1 MIGRIYMSKQ
11 ILTNDWQLYIADE
24 FSKEYY
30 HNMRHFLK
38 EEYSTKTIYPHM
50 DDIFNALHYTPFANV
65 KVVILGQDPYHGP
78 NQAHGLSFSVK
89 PEVSIPPSLKNIYKE
104 LQADIGVPIPNHGSL
119 IHWAKQGV
127 LLLNTVLTVRK
138 KQPNSHKGKG
148 WEHFTNE
155 VIRKV
160 NAKTDPVVFILWG
173 RHAQSKEELITAKHH
188 LVIKSPHPSP
198 FSANKGF
205 FGSQPFSR
213 TNRFL
218 EKAGRTPIDWRI

>member
-1 MIGRIYMSKQ
+1 MA
-11 ILTNDWQLYIADE
+11 ILTNDWAPIMEKE
-24 FSKEYY
+24 FQKKYYRKLRDFLKKEYSA
-30 HNMRHFLK
+30 H
-38 EEYSTKTIYPHM
+38 TVYPDM
-50 DDIFNALHYTPFANV
+50 YDIFNALHYTNYENT

-78 NQAHGLSFSVK
+78 NQAHGLSFSVQ

-104 LQADIGVPIPNHGSL
+104 LQDDLGVPIPNHGSL
-119 IHWAKQGV
+119 ISWAKQGV

-148 WEHFTNE
+148 WEDFTNE
-155 VIRKV
+155 VIRQV
-160 NAKTDPVVFILWG
+160 NIKTDPVVFILWG
-173 RHAQSKEELITAKHH
+173 RHAQLKEELITAKHH